1 MKPKGGFILENDW
14 KEIDFERDRWR
25 EINKYFY
32 CEAPRTVLADTSG
45 KYLTGEAAKR
55 WYYIQM
61 FLKDFAFAYVK
72 GDYDEKRGP
81 LFLEAIQT
89 DTSKEGIKA
98 TARLTAEIYNR
109 AKVLFGV
116 VWLKDIDDVSK
127 FPVKVEL
134 VENRFWGVEPDANVY
149 LHETAKFLIMLYR
162 DDDLYVYTYEKKG
175 IGEL

>member
-1 MKPKGGFILENDW
+1 
-14 KEIDFERDRWR
+14 
-25 EINKYFY
+25 
-32 CEAPRTVLADTSG
+32 
-45 KYLTGEAAKR
+45 
-55 WYYIQM
+55 M

-134 VENRFWGVEPDANVY
+134 VENRFWGVESDANVY

-162 DDDLYVYTYEKKG
+162 DDDLYVYIYEKKG